1 MQEVIL
7 YVILGLGIGSI
18 YSLTAQGLITI
29 YRGAGI
35 LNFAQGAIGTVAA
48 YVYWEMD
55 VQHGVPFGIAFAAG
69 VASSIVIGVVTQVAV
84 IRRLRRGS
92 ALARVVATLGV
103 LTLIQSVLEVIFGD
117 NVNAVPSELPAG
129 TIKITSTIQFSAS
142 NVILVGIALLVS
154 SQNVRVECVV
164 CIVIVLHEF
173 ELDLARHDIQRILAK
188 IVHGQL
194 QGE

>member
-92 ALARVVATLGV
+92 ALPKR
-103 LTLIQSVLEVIFGD
+103 
-117 NVNAVPSELPAG
+117 P
-129 TIKITSTIQFSAS
+129 
-142 NVILVGIALLVS
+142 
-154 SQNVRVECVV
+154 
-164 CIVIVLHEF
+164 
-173 ELDLARHDIQRILAK
+173 
-188 IVHGQL
+188 
-194 QGE
+194 